1 LTIQQ
6 KRVIIKAQNTTKASN
21 AQHGGLK
28 MNFIKE
34 EITKARNGK
43 QLNKILMRV
52 KNEYGF
58 LSKEYNEVLNLCWNM
73 ASNNK

>member
-1 LTIQQ
+1 
-6 KRVIIKAQNTTKASN
+6 
-21 AQHGGLK
+21 

>member
-1 LTIQQ
+1 
-6 KRVIIKAQNTTKASN
+6 
-21 AQHGGLK
+21 
-28 MNFIKE
+28 MNDFRNRIAV
-34 EITKARNGK
+34 ARNGK